1 MPHRRRLRL
10 AALRLRPPARR
21 LPGPHPGGGPGGRG
35 LPPRPRGARHRPDV
49 QAARLRTPGARP
61 GHPRRQPGAGPARR
75 RPRLRGRRADPS
87 GPRRAQPAPADQQPR
102 EDRGAAAPRPQGHRP
117 GADARAGGRGQPEL
131 PAHQAGPDGAR
142 PALAGRGPRVRL
154 RQPVRTELRR
164 DVSGKGAPE
173 LSVRNVGDLRV
184 AVIAA
189 QWHEKVMDGLVD
201 GALRALHDL
210 GIDEPTLIRV
220 PGSFELPVAAKVLAG
235 RGYDAVV
242 ALGVVIRGGT
252 PHFDYVC
259 QGVTA
264 GLTQVSVETG
274 VPVGFGVL
282 TCDTEEQALDRAGI
296 EGSNEDKGHEA
307 VTAAVATAATL
318 RSVSEPW
325 R

>member
-1 MPHRRRLRL
+1 M
-10 AALRLRPPARR
+10 
-21 LPGPHPGGGPGGRG
+21 
-35 LPPRPRGARHRPDV
+35 
-49 QAARLRTPGARP
+49 
-61 GHPRRQPGAGPARR
+61 
-75 RPRLRGRRADPS
+75 
-87 GPRRAQPAPADQQPR
+87 
-102 EDRGAAAPRPQGHRP
+102 
-117 GADARAGGRGQPEL
+117 
-131 PAHQAGPDGAR
+131 
-142 PALAGRGPRVRL
+142 
-154 RQPVRTELRR
+154 
-164 DVSGKGAPE
+164 SGKGAPE
-173 LSVRNVGDLRV
+173 LSVRNASDLRV

-189 QWHEKVMDGLVD
+189 QWHVQVMDGLVN

-220 PGSFELPVAAKVLAG
+220 PGSFELPVAAKALAG

-259 QGVTA
+259 QGVTH

-282 TCDTEEQALDRAGI
+282 TCDTEEQALDRAGL

-325 R
+325 H